1 MKRLS
6 AISLILGLTLGC
18 AFQPSFTIPV
28 PKTRSDFLLDREV
41 CRNLSGC
48 KSGSFDSGPLL
59 ILFPFAWGMDW
70 IRGSEEDFY
79 RCMIERGYQVE
90 DRGKLKGLQPEKK
103 RNLPQASREGSE
115 AVARKGNRQ

>member
-18 AFQPSFTIPV
+18 AFQPSFTIPA

-48 KSGSFDSGPLL
+48 KAGAFDSGPLL

-70 IRGSEEDFY
+70 IRGSEEDFD
-79 RCMIERGYQVE
+79 RCMIERGYQAE
-90 DRGKLKGLQPEKK
+90 DREMFKGLEREKTMDP
-103 RNLPQASREGSE
+103 PQAPREDP
-115 AVARKGNRQ
+115 APLPKK